1 MGARIVVIGGVAA
14 GMSAASKAKR
24 VDPEAEVIVYTQ
36 ESFISYSACSLP
48 YLAKNLISDVNELV
62 ARTPEQMMAQG
73 VMVYTR
79 HEVTAIH
86 PEKKTIEVTD
96 ENGKKLSV
104 SYDKLVIATGSKNI
118 VPALENID
126 ASGVFTVKN
135 IPDIQRLQ
143 GYIGEHDCKTAVII
157 GGGFIGIEMAD
168 ALNNIGLSITLV
180 EKEAQLLSILD
191 KHMAEYIRAYMEKQG
206 IRICCETAAKGLC
219 TDAAGYV
226 RAVRTNNGE
235 LPADIVIMAIGLV
248 PNTALA
254 EKAGLKL
261 GPRRAILVDEQM
273 RTSVQDIYAAGDCA
287 STKLLVTG
295 EDVSICLGT
304 IANRNGKVAGE
315 NVAGGR
321 AVYTG
326 ELGTCVFKIFDMEA
340 GKTGLSL
347 REAQIRGIDAFENT
361 IQSNTRASGYP
372 GRGPIYVELVVE
384 KGTNRLLGGQIF
396 GAEGSAKRID
406 VIAAYVQLRQ
416 SVESLAILDMA
427 YAPPFSPV
435 WDPILVAAGQAAAK
449 AKKMA
454 LQ

>member
-1 MGARIVVIGGVAA
+1 MAARIVVIGGVAA

-24 VDPEAEVIVYTQ
+24 VNPEAEVIVYTQ

-261 GPRRAILVDEQM
+261 
-273 RTSVQDIYAAGDCA
+273 A

-315 NVAGGR
+315 NAAGGR

-372 GRGPIYVELVVE
+372 GRGPIYVELAVE